1 MTDEADSPGK
11 NQQFAFLNSMRRER
25 ILLDVYLV
33 NGTRLRGRIRSFDQY
48 SMVIETGQGDAFL
61 YHHTVSSV
69 GRAQANQRPGA
80 RRPGGPPGV
89 GANAGAG
96 AGAGTGYRA
105 EPGNNASGNEGSGS
119 DAPVPREHFEPHI
132 ARDPMIR
139 RPAPRPDGSEGPVVV
154 RKISRRIDPST
165 PRE

>member
-1 MTDEADSPGK
+1 MTEPADIPGK

-48 SMVIETGQGDAFL
+48 SMVIETGQGEAFL

-80 RRPGGPPGV
+80 RRPGPSSGQRSE
-89 GANAGAG
+89 A
-96 AGAGTGYRA
+96 
-105 EPGNNASGNEGSGS
+105 GNEESS
-119 DAPVPREHFEPHI
+119 ADDPAPREQRDLREPRDSAENHI

-139 RPAPRPDGSEGPVVV
+139 RPPPRPDGSEGPVVV
-154 RKISRRIDPST
+154 RKISRRIDPNT
-165 PRE
+165 PRD

>member
-1 MTDEADSPGK
+1 MTEQADIPGK

-80 RRPGGPPGV
+80 RRPGPSAP
-89 GANAGAG
+89 
-96 AGAGTGYRA
+96 YRA
-105 EPGNNASGNEGSGS
+105 EPGNEVSAD
-119 DAPVPREHFEPHI
+119 DAPIPRETRESRDGMENHI

-139 RPAPRPDGSEGPVVV
+139 RPPPRPDGSEGPVVV

-165 PRE
+165 PRD

>member
-1 MTDEADSPGK
+1 
-11 NQQFAFLNSMRRER
+11 MRRER

-48 SMVIETGQGDAFL
+48 SMVIETGQGEAFL

-80 RRPGGPPGV
+80 RRPGPSPGHRSE
-89 GANAGAG
+89 A
-96 AGAGTGYRA
+96 
-105 EPGNNASGNEGSGS
+105 GNEEASA
-119 DAPVPREHFEPHI
+119 DDPAQREPRELREPRDSAENHI

-139 RPAPRPDGSEGPVVV
+139 RPPPRPDGSEGPVVV
-154 RKISRRIDPST
+154 RKISRRIDPNT
-165 PRE
+165 PRD

>member
-1 MTDEADSPGK
+1 MTEPADIPGK

-48 SMVIETGQGDAFL
+48 SMVIETGQGEAFL

-80 RRPGGPPGV
+80 RRPGPS
-89 GANAGAG
+89 
-96 AGAGTGYRA
+96 
-105 EPGNNASGNEGSGS
+105 PGNRSEAGNEEASG
-119 DAPVPREHFEPHI
+119 DAAIPREPRELRDGTENHI

-139 RPAPRPDGSEGPVVV
+139 RPPPRPDGSEGPVVV
-154 RKISRRIDPST
+154 RKISRRIDPNT
-165 PRE
+165 PRD

>member
-1 MTDEADSPGK
+1 MTEQADSPGK

-80 RRPGGPPGV
+80 RRPGGAPGAGI
-89 GANAGAG
+89 GAGSGAG
-96 AGAGTGYRA
+96 AGAVSAGSYRAQAGTG
-105 EPGNNASGNEGSGS
+105 
-119 DAPVPREHFEPHI
+119 DAGGDVNLPRDPVEPHI

-139 RPAPRPDGSEGPVVV
+139 RPPPRPDGSEGPVVV
-154 RKISRRIDPST
+154 RKISRRIDPNT